1 MSIDEYYELSPVSP
15 IKKLKKEIEELKKN
29 LEKNQAS
36 FQYNEIMKEVM
47 EAIKINQRIT
57 EEIIKSNA
65 SLQTKISEMIIV
77 MNRLIEEI
85 NIMSDSFKKAA
96 EALVVE
102 SKTEK
107 TEEMLN
113 KVLENLVKLLNQN
126 QTIIDSL
133 TKLEKQMLQRQLI
146 KPQPTIPQPAL
157 PQTPQPNKSLNPL
170 LSKDNTLKL
179 PKL

>member
-1 MSIDEYYELSPVSP
+1 MEKTQS
-15 IKKLKKEIEELKKN
+15 N
-29 LEKNQAS
+29 L
-36 FQYNEIMKEVM
+36 QYNEIMKEVM

-85 NIMSDSFKKAA
+85 NTMSESFKKAA
-96 EALVVE
+96 EALVME
-102 SKTEK
+102 SKTER

-133 TKLEKQMLQRQLI
+133 TKLEKQMLQRQLM
-146 KPQPTIPQPAL
+146 KPTPTTPSIPPKPGIMQQNNVQQLAN
-157 PQTPQPNKSLNPL
+157 TENKLQ
-170 LSKDNTLKL
+170 L

>member
-1 MSIDEYYELSPVSP
+1 MNIDDYYELSPISP
-15 IKKLKKEIEELKKN
+15 IKKLKKEIEELKKSM
-29 LEKNQAS
+29 EKNQAN
-36 FQYNEIMKEVM
+36 FQYQEIMKEVM

-85 NIMSDSFKKAA
+85 NTMSESFKKAA
-96 EALVVE
+96 EALVME
-102 SKTEK
+102 SKTER

-133 TKLEKQMLQRQLI
+133 TKLEKQMLQRQLM
-146 KPQPTIPQPAL
+146 KPQAPPVPQKPPLLQQPQPTTTNL
-157 PQTPQPNKSLNPL
+157 GNTENKLQ
-170 LSKDNTLKL
+170 L